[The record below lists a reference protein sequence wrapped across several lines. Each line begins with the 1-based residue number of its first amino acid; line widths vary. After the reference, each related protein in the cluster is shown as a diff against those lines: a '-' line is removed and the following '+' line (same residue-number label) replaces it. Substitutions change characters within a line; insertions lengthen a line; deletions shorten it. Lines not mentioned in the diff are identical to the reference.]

1 MWFQISRFIIRVIEN
16 GEEKYLFSTRVL
28 LYDPALARK
37 FSSPL
42 LANRYW
48 KKSLYKGLAHTIISD
63 PYEPVVTLS
72 LGAIV
77 E

>member
-1 MWFQISRFIIRVIEN
+1 MWSQISRFIIRVIEN

-28 LYDPALARK
+28 LYDPALAKK

-48 KKSLYKGLAHTIISD
+48 KKSLYKGLIHTIIPD
-63 PYEPVVTLS
+63 PYELAVPQS
-72 LGAIV
+72 SSAIV

>member
-1 MWFQISRFIIRVIEN
+1 MWFPISSFIIRVIEN
-16 GEEKYLFSTRVL
+16 GEEKYLFSNRVL

-42 LANRYW
+42 IAKRYW
-48 KKSLYKGLAHTIISD
+48 KRSPYKGLAHIVIPD
-63 PYEPVVTLS
+63 PYEPVVPQS